1 MASVFFDL
9 DGTLINSQHRLY
21 NLFIELCP
29 ECKLTYDEYWEIKRE
44 GITQQDLL
52 CQYYGYNLQK
62 CSEFKGLWLQKIED
76 PYRLEQDF
84 LVDGIID
91 VLSAVKSK
99 HSLFVITNR
108 QSREYTFDEI
118 IKLGIM
124 DYFDAVFVTEQ
135 KMGKVELLKNTVPIN
150 QSDILVGDAVE
161 DIKYARELGVISC
174 AVSWGIV
181 SYERLLIY
189 KPRTIIRNT
198 QALTSF
204 LIKN

>member
-21 NLFIELCP
+21 NLFIELCS

-52 CQYYGYNLQK
+52 CQYYGYNLQR
-62 CSEFKGLWLQKIED
+62 CSEFKDLWLQKIEE
-76 PYRLEQDF
+76 PFRLEQDF

-91 VLSAVKSK
+91 VLSTVKSK
-99 HSLFVITNR
+99 HSLFLITNR

-118 IKLGIM
+118 TKLGII

-135 KMGKVELLKNTVPIN
+135 KMGKVELLRSVVSIN
-150 QSDILVGDAVE
+150 QSDVLVGDAVE
-161 DIKYARELGVISC
+161 DISYANKLGVISC
-174 AVSWGIV
+174 SVSWGVASFSRLVSHSPQIV
-181 SYERLLIY
+181 SSDVQELL
-189 KPRTIIRNT
+189 R
-198 QALTSF
+198 F
-204 LIKN
+204 LMQI